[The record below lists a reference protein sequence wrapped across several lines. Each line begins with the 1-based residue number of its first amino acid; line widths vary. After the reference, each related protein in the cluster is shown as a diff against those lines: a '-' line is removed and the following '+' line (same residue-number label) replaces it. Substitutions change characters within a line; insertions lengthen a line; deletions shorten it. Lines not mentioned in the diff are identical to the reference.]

1 MQTTARHDG
10 LKKTKTVS
18 DDMGDGSVNDDSTAV
33 VYYALSFTLCL

>member
-18 DDMGDGSVNDDSTAV
+18 DEMGNGNVNDDSTAI
-33 VYYALSFTLCL
+33 VYYAPSFTLRL